1 MKRGMDDMK
10 KWIAIPALA
19 GLLVLGGVG
28 MVANA
33 DKSGAQSE
41 NLLLVEEIE
50 QDFGGAIDRQ
60 VKELAYEQS
69 DNEYEERI
77 SNGVVKTAHHAVSPE
92 NYISEKQA
100 IAIAMELA
108 QGTVTEVELDTDDG
122 RVYYE
127 IEIQDHA
134 NEYEFEIDAI
144 TGEVIEYE
152 KDSTRDRVQ

>member
-1 MKRGMDDMK
+1 MDDMK

-41 NLLLVEEIE
+41 DILLVEGIE
-50 QDFGGAIDRQ
+50 QDFGGAIGRQ

-69 DNEYEERI
+69 DNEYEEGN
-77 SNGVVKTAHHAVSPE
+77 SNGVVKTTHHVVSPE

-108 QGTVTEVELDTDDG
+108 QGTVIETELDTDDG

-152 KDSTRDRVQ
+152 KDSVRDRF